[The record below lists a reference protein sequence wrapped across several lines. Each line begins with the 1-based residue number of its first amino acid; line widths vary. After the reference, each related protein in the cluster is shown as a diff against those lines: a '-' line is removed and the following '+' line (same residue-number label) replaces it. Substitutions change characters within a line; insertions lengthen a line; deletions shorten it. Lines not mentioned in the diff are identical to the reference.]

1 MLGARFM
8 TGILFEL
15 GLLGLLLVANG
26 IFAMAEIAVVS
37 SRRAR
42 LQTLADS
49 GSRGAR
55 AALDLISQPGRFLST
70 VQVGITLVGT
80 LAGASSG
87 ASLIARLTPVI
98 DDVPV
103 LAPWAGMIATVL
115 VVALIT
121 YLSVVLGELVPK
133 RLAIQ
138 SPETAAARL
147 SPPMNLL
154 ARLAGPVVNLLDGSS
169 GLIARLLG
177 AKPGDEP
184 GVSEEEVRAMIHQ
197 GTLSGVFKP
206 GEQRM
211 VEGVLELDDLV
222 AADVMTQKNQ
232 IVWIDLDEPDDVN
245 RRRMVESGHTHFPA
259 YRDTR
264 DNVLGM
270 ISVKTLWAET
280 HQGAPR
286 PLEALVTEPLFVS
299 ETMPCP
305 RIIEEFRR
313 QRRHLALVVD
323 EFGGVAGLI
332 TLHDLMESV
341 LGDMPDAEQRELPK
355 ARQLADGSWLVDA
368 LMEIEDVAAQIG
380 FALPKEE
387 IDEGLYRTLS
397 GFLLHRFGHVP
408 REGEKLVYDSCEFEI
423 ADLDRRRID
432 KVAIRRPET
441 GPVTAPAA

>member
-1 MLGARFM
+1 
-8 TGILFEL
+8 
-15 GLLGLLLVANG
+15 
-26 IFAMAEIAVVS
+26 
-37 SRRAR
+37 
-42 LQTLADS
+42 
-49 GSRGAR
+49 
-55 AALDLISQPGRFLST
+55 
-70 VQVGITLVGT
+70 
-80 LAGASSG
+80 
-87 ASLIARLTPVI
+87 
-98 DDVPV
+98 
-103 LAPWAGMIATVL
+103 
-115 VVALIT
+115 
-121 YLSVVLGELVPK
+121 
-133 RLAIQ
+133 
-138 SPETAAARL
+138 
-147 SPPMNLL
+147 
-154 ARLAGPVVNLLDGSS
+154 
-169 GLIARLLG
+169 
-177 AKPGDEP
+177 
-184 GVSEEEVRAMIHQ
+184 
-197 GTLSGVFKP
+197 
-206 GEQRM
+206 M

-232 IVWIDLDEPDDVN
+232 IVWIDLDEPDPAN
-245 RRRMVESGHTHFPA
+245 RRRMIESGHTHFPA

-280 HQGAPR
+280 QQGTPR

-323 EFGGVAGLI
+323 EFGGVAGLV

-368 LMEIEDVAAQIG
+368 LLEIEDAADQIG

-408 REGEKLVYDSCEFEI
+408 REGQKLVHDGCEFEV

-432 KVAIRRPET
+432 KVAIRRNA
-441 GPVTAPAA
+441 TAPVSEPAA

>member
-1 MLGARFM
+1 M
-8 TGILFEL
+8 TGIFLEL
-15 GLLGLLLVANG
+15 CLLGLLLVANG
-26 IFAMAEIAVVS
+26 VFAMAEIAVVS

-42 LQTLADS
+42 LQSLADS

-55 AALDLISQPGRFLST
+55 SALDLLSQPGRFLST

-80 LAGASSG
+80 LASVSSG

-98 DDVPV
+98 AKVPV
-103 LAPWAGMIATVL
+103 LVPWAGMLATVL
-115 VVALIT
+115 VVAFIT
-121 YLSVVLGELVPK
+121 YLSVVIGELVPK

-147 SPPMNLL
+147 SPPMSLL
-154 ARLAGPVVNLLDGSS
+154 ARLAGPVVSLLDSSS

-177 AKPGDEP
+177 AKPGQEA
-184 GVSEEEVRAMIHQ
+184 GVSEEEVRALIHQ

-232 IVWIDLDEPDDVN
+232 IVWIDLDESDEVN
-245 RRRMVESGHTHFPA
+245 HRRIVESGHTHFPA

-264 DNVLGM
+264 DNVLGL

-280 HQGAPR
+280 QQAAPR

-323 EFGGVAGLI
+323 EFGGVAGLV
-332 TLHDLMESV
+332 TLHDLMEAV
-341 LGDMPDAEQRELPK
+341 LGDMPDAEQREQPK
-355 ARQLADGSWLVDA
+355 VRQLAEGSWLVDA
-368 LMEIEDVAAQIG
+368 LVEIEDVATQIG
-380 FALPKEE
+380 FALPREE

-408 REGEKLVYDSCEFEI
+408 KEGEKLEYDGCEFEV
-423 ADLDRRRID
+423 ADLDLRRID
-432 KVAIRRPET
+432 KVSVRRLE
-441 GPVTAPAA
+441 PVVVTEPAA